1 MRSNLD
7 CAVYSVIF
15 KIIVSRFFLFW
26 WNLVTQVSPVWI
38 IPVWIPAIGLISCQ
52 LLFLW
57 EFSIYCAYLRTWF
70 VLCMYLF
77 ISFALPHLFG
87 MSVFRYVSI
96 FLSTLLNEVFL
107 VTFPE
112 QASTETRKNPGCEK
126 DMVISFT
133 LGNYSKEIGLN
144 KPRFKSEV

>member
-15 KIIVSRFFLFW
+15 KIIVSRFFLFVFW

-38 IPVWIPAIGLISCQ
+38 IPVWIPAICLISCQ

-57 EFSIYCAYLRTWF
+57 EFSVYCSYLRTLF

-87 MSVFRYVSI
+87 MSVSI

>member
-1 MRSNLD
+1 
-7 CAVYSVIF
+7 
-15 KIIVSRFFLFW
+15 
-26 WNLVTQVSPVWI
+26 
-38 IPVWIPAIGLISCQ
+38 
-52 LLFLW
+52 
-57 EFSIYCAYLRTWF
+57 
-70 VLCMYLF
+70 MYLF

-87 MSVFRYVSI
+87 MSVSI